1 MHLNVIIFANIA
13 SIDIFLMLCQMCWIA
28 VVSLIQD
35 ATDAVW
41 HICSLHLMQEYGYFS
56 AQMNNTV
63 GNI

>member
-1 MHLNVIIFANIA
+1 
-13 SIDIFLMLCQMCWIA
+13 MLCEMCWISASA

-35 ATDAVW
+35 ATDAVC

>member
-1 MHLNVIIFANIA
+1 
-13 SIDIFLMLCQMCWIA
+13 MCWIA